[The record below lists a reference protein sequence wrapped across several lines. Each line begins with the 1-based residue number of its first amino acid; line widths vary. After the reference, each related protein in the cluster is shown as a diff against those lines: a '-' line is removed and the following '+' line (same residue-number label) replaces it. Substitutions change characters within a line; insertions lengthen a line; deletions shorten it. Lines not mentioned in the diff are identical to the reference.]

1 MEAGETIKF
10 RWSPHL
16 WVVVSDPKQNPD
28 EILLVNFSSRKP
40 GVPFDSA
47 CMANVG
53 DHAYLRTPSF
63 VYYRFARVASNAAL
77 EAQIAS
83 GQADAS
89 AWPPVSAS
97 LLDRIR
103 KGAGASKFIARKHR
117 QLLKDQGLI

>member
-28 EILLVNFSSRKP
+28 EILLVNYSSRKP

-47 CMANVG
+47 CMVNVG

-83 GQADAS
+83 GEADAS

-97 LLDRIR
+97 LLDRMR
-103 KGAGASKFIARKHR
+103 KGAGVEIHR
-117 QLLKDQGLI
+117 QEAISSALKDQD